1 VGHGNAAERAKLALS
16 VVIPAWNE
24 AERLPETLAVLA
36 RFLGPRR
43 AETEVVVVDDGS
55 TDSTAE
61 AARDACTRHD
71 LHLSLLRHEPNRGKG
86 YAVRRGMLEAR
97 GERILLMDADL
108 SVPLEHLPGLEAR
121 LAEGFDVVIG
131 SRHLEGSRIAAPQ
144 APLRQ
149 RLGALFRV
157 LAALLIAPGTSDFTC
172 GFKLFRREAA
182 QRIFARQ
189 RLWGWGYDAEIVLI
203 ARRQGLAVGEHPV
216 VWSYDPRTRVRLGR
230 DALRSAADLARIRWH
245 DLRGRYR

>member
-1 VGHGNAAERAKLALS
+1 VTQRAIPTLS

-24 AERLPETLAVLA
+24 AARLPDTLAALA

-43 AETEVVVVDDGS
+43 GETELVVVDDGS
-55 TDSTAE
+55 TDGTAE
-61 AARDACTRHD
+61 VVREACARLGLALC
-71 LHLSLLRHEPNRGKG
+71 LLRHEPNRGKG
-86 YAVRRGMLEAR
+86 YAVRRGALEAR

-108 SVPLEHLPGLEAR
+108 SVPLDHLPRMEAR
-121 LAEGFDVVIG
+121 LAEGCDVVIG

-149 RLGALFRV
+149 RLGALFRM
-157 LAALLIAPGTSDFTC
+157 LALLLIAPGTSDFTC

-182 QRIFARQ
+182 RAIFSRQ
-189 RLWGWGYDAEIVLI
+189 RLWGWGYDVEILLV

-216 VWSYDPRTRVRLGR
+216 VWSDDPRTRVRLGR
-230 DALRSAADLARIRWH
+230 DALRSAADLLRIRWN